1 MYYKNNDG
9 LTLNDLGILSFI
21 FSKSSFTNEKVASIF
36 ERNLNRIDTPHFIE
50 LNGTDL
56 PSFCLNLQNIGVKV
70 PENLI
75 NLIDFKSLQPNLL
88 MEMLD
93 LFSLYPSKQE
103 SILVKCKE
111 IKRNTEDN
119 LRLLNYISRGPF
131 NEISR
136 QMFKLVMKDANELGE
151 SDLSAL
157 LGDACLLKLPV
168 IWLLEEQLYDL
179 NHTGS
184 SEFAKMLLCVQASMI
199 SLIRFFT
206 KDSVNGH
213 SNNHSLVNNN
223 SMSPLMDKIE
233 AKISGITDQNSLLN
247 TLLDVIPL
255 ETDVP
260 RILVKE
266 LERLLCKD
274 IKETVIYERLK
285 VMLIEDTQSVLF
297 PIYPNDL
304 IQLEDSNGSETCRR
318 KTEETS
324 GSIETHSQPNPPE
337 MASIQVGAGPSF
349 YGIPPC
355 TVPRIPVLIK
365 MYIISKLN
373 YNLIPVCYYGW
384 SKLGDDDK
392 KARYLDSSHI
402 HLNIEYPEDDAGKLN
417 LNTGEN
423 HQKLELKTPVVIISP
438 TPLVDYERLYK
449 KMMKIK
455 PGVNGKKNPE
465 NDVIYDEKVVLND
478 PVYKREMLY
487 KLLRDVESRLA
498 FYRADQN
505 QMEMIMG
512 SNGVTP

>member
-1 MYYKNNDG
+1 
-9 LTLNDLGILSFI
+9 
-21 FSKSSFTNEKVASIF
+21 
-36 ERNLNRIDTPHFIE
+36 
-50 LNGTDL
+50 
-56 PSFCLNLQNIGVKV
+56 
-70 PENLI
+70 
-75 NLIDFKSLQPNLL
+75 

-103 SILVKCKE
+103 PILVKCKE
-111 IKRNTEDN
+111 IKRSTEDN
-119 LRLLNYISRGPF
+119 LKLLNYISRGPF

-136 QMFKLVMKDANELGE
+136 QLFKLVISDAKELGD
-151 SDLSAL
+151 SDLSVL
-157 LGDACLLKLPV
+157 LADECLLKLPV
-168 IWLLEEQLYDL
+168 IWLLEEQLYEL

-184 SEFAKMLLCVQASMI
+184 GEFAKTLLCVKASI
-199 SLIRFFT
+199 VSFIRFFT
-206 KDSVNGH
+206 NDTVTGY
-213 SNNHSLVNNN
+213 SNNHCSVND
-223 SMSPLMDKIE
+223 SMSPLINKIE
-233 AKISGITDQNSLLN
+233 AQLSEITDQNLLLN
-247 TLLDVIPL
+247 KLLDVIPL

-266 LERLLCKD
+266 FERLLCKE
-274 IKETVIYERLK
+274 IKETVIHERLK
-285 VMLIEDTQSVLF
+285 VMLVEDTQSVIF

-304 IQLEDSNGSETCRR
+304 IQLEANKGGDTCGR
-318 KTEETS
+318 KTWETS
-324 GSIETHSQPNPPE
+324 RSIETHSQPNPPE
-337 MASIQVGAGPSF
+337 TPRFRLGAGPGF

-373 YNLIPVCYYGW
+373 YDLIPVCYYGW
-384 SKLGDDDK
+384 SKLGDDYE
-392 KARYLDSSHI
+392 KAKYLDSSHI

-423 HQKLELKTPVVIISP
+423 DQKLELKTPVVIISP

-455 PGVNGKKNPE
+455 PGVSGKKNPE

-512 SNGVTP
+512 SNGVIP